1 MQLTAGGAL
10 RPLNGLF
17 RAILVFLALLALLM
31 TTSIAA
37 VRPARAATTT
47 TTLKAVLIV
56 GPSGLDATNK
66 SDADSVAAKAAGYG
80 MAVTKVYTPHATW
93 SAVLNNIQGANLVIY
108 WGHGNGWPSPYGPY
122 QENSKDGFGLNATDG
137 SSTVQYYGG
146 NYIRSYVN
154 LAPNAIVGLSHA
166 CYTAGNGEPGMAM
179 PTYDVA
185 RQRVDNFAASFL
197 YAGARDVFGLETGS
211 FTYVLDG
218 LFLTTK
224 TMDGI
229 FSTPGSGGL
238 AYYGFVGWND
248 KYFDSARMPGY
259 KNHMDPE
266 SAAGY
271 RRALTGNMSMTT
283 VDWKSGAGGGG
294 SGLPKPTVTAPRASF
309 VAGTSGKSTVT
320 VHLAWDASPS
330 SGVTSYEL
338 QYSQDGGLWT
348 GVSLGSPT
356 ALTANKALVPSSSYR
371 FRLRATDSA
380 GTVGDWVT
388 SASRTLGKSQETSTL
403 LAYSGTWTT
412 PVYLAGASKSYVKK
426 AYAAGDGVRYTFSGT
441 DVGVVT
447 TRGPARGMAQVWLDG
462 TQVASL
468 DLYAATVQTA
478 RVVWASGVSSGSH
491 VLEVRVL
498 GTKNALSTSRRVD
511 VDAFIRWK

>member
-1 MQLTAGGAL
+1 MQLTVGGAL
-10 RPLNGLF
+10 RPLYGLF
-17 RAILVFLALLALLM
+17 RAILVILALLALLM

-37 VRPARAATTT
+37 ARPTRAATS
-47 TTLKAVLIV
+47 LRAVFIV

-66 SDADSVAAKAAGYG
+66 SDSDTVAAKAAGYG

-93 SAVLNNIQGANLVIY
+93 AAAKSAMQGANLVIY
-108 WGHGNGWPSPYGPY
+108 WGHGNGWPSPYGPF
-122 QENSKDGFGLNATDG
+122 QEDTKDGFGLNATDG
-137 SSTVQYYGG
+137 SSTMKYYGG
-146 NYIRSYVN
+146 NYIRSYVT

-166 CYTAGNGEPGMAM
+166 CYTSGNGEPGMSI

-197 YAGARDVFGLETGS
+197 YAGARAVFGLETGS
-211 FTYVLDG
+211 FGYVVDG

-248 KYFDSARMPGY
+248 KYFDSQRMPGY
-259 KNHMDPE
+259 KNHLDPE
-266 SAAGY
+266 SADGY
-271 RRALTGNMSMTT
+271 RRALTGNMNMTT
-283 VDWKSGAGGGG
+283 ADWMSGGGG
-294 SGLPKPTVTAPRASF
+294 STLPKPVVTAPGASF
-309 VAGTSGKSTVT
+309 VAGTSGQTKVT
-320 VHLAWDASPS
+320 VRLSWAASVS
-330 SGVTSYEL
+330 ANVVDYDL

-348 GVSLGSPT
+348 NATLASAT
-356 ALTANKALVPSSSYR
+356 ALTANVALASGSYYT

-388 SASRTLGKSQETSTL
+388 TATRKLSKPQEVSTSL
-403 LAYSGTWTT
+403 VYSGTWSTQ
-412 PVYLAGASKSYVKK
+412 VYLAGASKSYVKK
-426 AYAAGDGVRYTFSGT
+426 GSVAGNSVRYAFSGT
-441 DVGVVT
+441 NVGVVT
-447 TRGPARGMAQVWLDG
+447 TLGPARGMASVWLDG

-468 DLYAATVQTA
+468 DLYAATLQTA

-491 VLEVRVL
+491 VLEVRVP
-498 GTKNALSTSRRVD
+498 GTKNPLSTSARGD
-511 VDAFIRWK
+511 GDAFIVWK